1 MRFYKDMRQ
10 PVQVW
15 APLFYKSPFGDFSL
29 DLERVYSQW
38 QNEDRI
44 WLMPEATKVIRWK
57 VEENGLVFY
66 EAAVPSDSLNVI
78 SIYHIDELGKVYP
91 PYSDTGDNIIETRL
105 YKKWLKTYPE
115 FYEGASTI
123 EVKLPIIQ
131 NDRFSHY
138 EWKKIRI
145 KPGPIV
151 PITDVNADEY
161 TITTKW
167 PPQGRHTP
175 SIISPEVESRNF
187 YGKLKFEKLKYK
199 IGSEEKEIDVVS
211 SEKQPVGKAIN
222 LWNKW
227 PEPFCSLF
235 PDGGNIDLI
244 YHHAHMRNLIGQ
256 IEFGGSDRQNAI
268 QKAANWVNKFIGD
281 GETTLGK
288 AFILPRLIT
297 NIDSLLVD
305 VQGRYGIEVSDIDE
319 LFKSDEFKQLFFEKI
334 KIKRIYS
341 WLGYFWW
348 EFYKDISTNVN
359 VRFCKN
365 CGNVI
370 TGGRSDKIYCTRE
383 ENKECYRQWQ
393 ALRQKK
399 RYYNKK

>member
-1 MRFYKDMRQ
+1 MRQ
-10 PVQVW
+10 PLQVW
-15 APLFYKSPFGDFSL
+15 APLFYKSPFGDFPL
-29 DLERVYSQW
+29 DLERAYNQW
-38 QNEDRI
+38 QGEDTI
-44 WLMPEATKVIRWK
+44 WLMPDAKKVIRWK
-57 VEENGLVFY
+57 DTIDNFVFFN
-66 EAAVPSDSLNVI
+66 AIIPADNLNMLSV
-78 SIYHIDELGKVYP
+78 YHIDEKGRVYP
-91 PYSDTGDNIIETRL
+91 PYTDTKDESIIEDKL
-105 YKKWLKTYPE
+105 YIKWLKTFPE

-268 QKAANWVNKFIGD
+268 QKAVNRVNKFIGD

-288 AFILPRLIT
+288 AFVLPRLIT
-297 NIDSLLVD
+297 KINSLLAD
-305 VQGRYGIEVSDIDE
+305 VEYRYGIEANNLSE
-319 LFKSDEFKQLFFEKI
+319 LFDSSKFEQLFFEKI

-365 CGNVI
+365 CGNII
-370 TGGRSDKIYCTRE
+370 TGGRSDRMFCTKE
-383 ENKECYRQWQ
+383 ENPNCYRQRQ